1 MRASQ
6 ERRQHRPIRS
16 FMPFVNSDLFVS
28 RTEAKDRLEAMPV
41 KAPREHAMNC
51 ERVHDMRTFL
61 FALLPLLASCAD
73 YQITAAQPRAQAN
86 VKHTLARADINR
98 PVASN
103 ERQRKQSDA
112 DDAECRSHGVKP
124 GYVVYLACRIIIS
137 NRRPTS
143 EIAQAQ

>member
-28 RTEAKDRLEAMPV
+28 RTEANDRLEAMPV

-73 YQITAAQPRAQAN
+73 YQIKAAQPRA
-86 VKHTLARADINR
+86 KPTLSTHLREPTLTALLLLTNDSASRATR
-98 PVASN
+98 TMRS
-103 ERQRKQSDA
+103 A
-112 DDAECRSHGVKP
+112 D
-124 GYVVYLACRIIIS
+124 
-137 NRRPTS
+137 PTES
-143 EIAQAQ
+143 SRGTLHI